1 MRASVRPS
9 QLSSDR
15 WRTTPVALKLPEEI
29 EAIAASCAAA
39 RAVLDRVCAMC
50 EPGVSTRDLDAAAQ
64 VIIDELGAVAIFR
77 NYRQAAAPPFPGC
90 ICVSINDEAV
100 HGVPGICTLDQGD
113 CVSIDVG
120 LKVGE
125 WCADTARSVLVGAL
139 GPDESIS
146 PELRFR
152 CRAVER
158 LIKTTRGILSRAAD
172 RMQPGARWS
181 AIALQ
186 IEQEAADAGYGLV
199 GEYVGHGIGRFL
211 HEAPQTPCYWT
222 SYTGNDFVLTEGMV
236 IAVEPMLT
244 LRPDDTVLEAPPTRT
259 PGALTPIALR
269 SDGWTVRTRDGSIVC
284 HEEAVIAITPDG
296 PRVLT
301 GPILP

>member
-1 MRASVRPS
+1 VRASVRPS
-9 QLSSDR
+9 SLSTDR
-15 WRTTPVALKLPEEI
+15 WRTTPVALKSPQDI
-29 EAIAASCAAA
+29 EAIAHAGAIA
-39 RAVLDRVCAMC
+39 RSVLDRVCALC
-50 EPGVSTRDLDAAAQ
+50 EPGISTRELDAAAQ
-64 VIIDELGAVAIFR
+64 LIIDESGAVPLFR

-146 PELRFR
+146 PELRAR
-152 CRAVER
+152 CRAIQR
-158 LIKTTRGILSRAAD
+158 LINTTRGVLQRAAE
-172 RMQPGARWS
+172 RMVPGARWS
-181 AIALQ
+181 TIAL
-186 IEQEAADAGYGLV
+186 ELEREVADAGYGLV

-222 SYTGNDFVLTEGMV
+222 SYKGADFVLEEGMV

-244 LRPDDTVLEAPPTRT
+244 LRMDDIALEAPPRRE
-259 PGALTPIALR
+259 PGVLTPITLR
-269 SDGWTVRTRDGSIVC
+269 PDGWTVRTQDSSIVC
-284 HEEAVIAITPDG
+284 HEEAVIGVTEQGA
-296 PRVLT
+296 RVLT
-301 GPILP
+301 GSILP